1 MDKSI
6 KDISFLESEFLTFLL
21 INYFLNENA
30 IDLKDTQLHYFP
42 VKQILLASENNE
54 EKITIE
60 TNDFD
65 VCKELYT
72 ALKDGKKVYKMEL
85 EMKAKEFELSV
96 TLKTNPIRITAVKA
110 PKSIAEDFYDRVI
123 EREKFVE
130 IVFNSFDFLFKSFAN
145 MRIRNDW
152 HNLISNFKNFLE
164 KN

>member
-1 MDKSI
+1 MDKSV
-6 KDISFLESEFLTFLL
+6 KDISFLESEFLTYLL
-21 INYFLNENA
+21 IKYFLNENA
-30 IDLKDTQLHYFP
+30 VDLKDIQLHYFP
-42 VKQILLASENNE
+42 IKQILLASENNE

-130 IVFNSFDFLFKSFAN
+130 IVFNSFDFLFESFAN
-145 MRIRNDW
+145 TRIRNDW
-152 HNLISNFKNFLE
+152 HNLIADFKNFLE